1 MVFAFQCFVNNKP
14 LLQSSEMLKTFFA
27 CEMVFKICHIL
38 VITISICQIAR
49 LRLFQKSGKFRRR
62 LIGNSFPKNQ
72 DNRARQSL
80 SIKFTGDFLW

>member
-38 VITISICQIAR
+38 VIAKLPIDFFLISSSINFFISEE
-49 LRLFQKSGKFRRR
+49 LL
-62 LIGNSFPKNQ
+62 GNLKIFSKY
-72 DNRARQSL
+72 
-80 SIKFTGDFLW
+80 